1 MPQKFFDVSRRKDFK
16 PPNYI
21 YMSRNKAIWLAKLLF
36 RRGQLSR
43 KEILD
48 AWAACDE
55 KAQPMA
61 SSTFYDNLHLLWERY
76 GISVRTDNGLY
87 SLELREGREQVF
99 LRQLFCE
106 EEDNALPP
114 TVIREP
120 RPAGYIYIASISRAM
135 EGHTCVEVVYAPFN
149 KPQYSM
155 LLAPYCLRVF
165 RGRCYVV
172 GFSSSHREVRTFA
185 LDRIVNLAPTPKPFP
200 RAPKFDARE
209 YFAHSFGVYGG
220 MNQKAEHVVLEADA
234 LNASFLR
241 TLPLHSSQREFPQ
254 NADGGKFTSRFEL
267 DICVTAD
274 FLHELLY
281 YGAGIRVV
289 SPESLKNDLRRE
301 ADEMLRAYSPKGD

>member
-1 MPQKFFDVSRRKDFK
+1 
-16 PPNYI
+16 
-21 YMSRNKAIWLAKLLF
+21 MSRNKAIWLAKLLF
-36 RRGQLSR
+36 KRGQLSR

-48 AWAACDE
+48 AWAAWDE

-76 GISVRTDNGLY
+76 GINVRTDNGLY

-106 EEDNALPP
+106 EEDNGVPP

-120 RPAGYIYIASISRAM
+120 RPAGYIYIAAISRAM
-135 EGHTCVEVVYAPFN
+135 ERHTCIETVYAPFD

-155 LLAPYCLRVF
+155 LLSPYCLRVF

-172 GFSSSHREVRTFA
+172 GFSSFHHEVRTFA
-185 LDRIVNLAPTPKPFP
+185 LDRIISLSPTPKPFP

-209 YFAHSFGVYGG
+209 YFANSFGVYGG
-220 MNQKAEHVVLEADA
+220 MNQKAEHIILEADA

-241 TLPLHSSQREFPQ
+241 TLPLHSSQKELPTKT
-254 NADGGKFTSRFEL
+254 DGRKYAFRFEL
-267 DICVTAD
+267 HICVTAD

-289 SPESLKNDLRRE
+289 SPENLKNDLQRE
-301 ADEMLRAYSPKGD
+301 ANAMLSAYNNTGD